1 MKMALKNLDHR
12 NVGSVMTWT
21 YAQEEGGTKT
31 TMAEVLGL
39 TQDGDYTVVHTYLGD
54 HRMQSEGMVDVQ
66 LTKTSML
73 LAQLLT
79 TLERQGD

>member
-12 NVGSVMTWT
+12 NVGAVMTWT
-21 YAQEEGGTKT
+21 HAQGGGSAKT
-31 TMAEVLGL
+31 TMVEVLGL
-39 TQDGDYTVVHTYLGD
+39 TQDGDYTVIHTHLGD
-54 HRMQSEGMVDVQ
+54 HRMRSEEVVDVQ

-79 TLERQGD
+79 ELEDQG